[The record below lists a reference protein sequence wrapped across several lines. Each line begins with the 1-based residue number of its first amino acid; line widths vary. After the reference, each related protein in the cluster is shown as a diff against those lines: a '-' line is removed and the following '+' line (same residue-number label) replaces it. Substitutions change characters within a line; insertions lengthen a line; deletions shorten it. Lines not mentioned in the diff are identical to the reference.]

1 MKGLK
6 YQKTLVKTLS
16 KDKGDIEREF
26 VPAYFGSNAMAIIND
41 EDFDVILDHSFQ
53 VIFNKIDH
61 WISAKSD
68 WVNELVDGDYINI
81 FVYSPLSGRCYIQ
94 LPEDLRSSKKDL
106 IKIKND
112 DDNKY
117 FLQCQV
123 RHLNQVDKN
132 PQRIAKLDRRI
143 AYSLDYCFKF
153 SVSKK
158 DYGKTEVMNN
168 ISINM
173 FACES
178 G

>member
-26 VPAYFGSNAMAIIND
+26 VPAYFGSKAMAIIND

-68 WVNELVDGDYINI
+68 WENELVDGDYINI
-81 FVYSPLSGRCYIQ
+81 FVYSPLSGRSYIQ

-117 FLQCQV
+117 FL
-123 RHLNQVDKN
+123 
-132 PQRIAKLDRRI
+132 
-143 AYSLDYCFKF
+143 
-153 SVSKK
+153 
-158 DYGKTEVMNN
+158 
-168 ISINM
+168 
-173 FACES
+173 
-178 G
+178 